1 METGAGMKKSTLT
14 KADKAEMDRLKLTKA
29 ERSAVVD
36 YNALKQEERDKIAAD
51 VEKETA
57 DEIKADKLTKAY
69 NTDIELWRSKN
80 LARIAVKAFVQSL
93 LPHAPMQVADMM
105 ANYDGRVRELSRPQ
119 DTALE
124 LVLVE
129 QVAASHT
136 RLQLVSMICPL
147 NVGSIETNDFLD
159 RRLEA
164 ATRRFDRDCLTLAKI
179 RRLALPVL
187 LLNFANQ
194 QQVNVGLVSKAPKGK
209 AP

>member
-1 METGAGMKKSTLT
+1 MKKWTPT
-14 KADKAEMDRLKLTKA
+14 KAAEAEMDRLKMTKA
-29 ERSAVVD
+29 ERAAVVD
-36 YNALKQEERDKIAAD
+36 YNARKQEEKDKIAAD
-51 VEKETA
+51 VEKEMA

-69 NTDIELWRSKN
+69 NTDIELWHSKN
-80 LARIAVKAFVQSL
+80 LVRKAVLMFIRSL
-93 LPHAPMQVADMM
+93 FPDAPILQADMM

-124 LVLVE
+124 LALVE
-129 QVAASHT
+129 EVAASHT
-136 RLQLVSMICPL
+136 RLQLVSMLCPL
-147 NVGSIETNDFLD
+147 SVPTIVQSDYMD

-164 ATRRFDRDCLTLAKI
+164 AQRRFDRDCLTLAKI

>member
-1 METGAGMKKSTLT
+1 MKKSTLT

-29 ERSAVVD
+29 ERAAVID
-36 YNALKQEERDKIAAD
+36 HNIQTQEEKDKINAQVALDIAD
-51 VEKETA
+51 KN
-57 DEIKADKLTKAY
+57 KADKLTKAY
-69 NTDIELWRSKN
+69 NSDPELWRSKN
-80 LARIAVKAFVQSL
+80 SVRFNVSLFIASLFPDNLSVQANL
-93 LPHAPMQVADMM
+93 I

-136 RLQLVSMICPL
+136 RLQLVSMLCPL
-147 NVGSIETNDFLD
+147 NVKTVALSDYMD

-164 ATRRFDRDCLTLAKI
+164 ATRRFDRDCLTLARV

-187 LLNFANQ
+187 LVNIGHK
-194 QQVNVGLVSKAPKGK
+194 QQVNVGFVSKALKGKAPKGETQ
-209 AP
+209 